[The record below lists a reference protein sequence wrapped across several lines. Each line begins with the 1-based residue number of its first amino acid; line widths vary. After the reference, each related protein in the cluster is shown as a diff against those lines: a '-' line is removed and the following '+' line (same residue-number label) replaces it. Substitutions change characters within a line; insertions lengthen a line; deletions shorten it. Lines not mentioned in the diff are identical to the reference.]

1 MLGLQASNLEQQ
13 ERLYKNQIRLGLR
26 EILQQELNFY
36 NSALHNIS
44 SVSSI
49 FAGFSF
55 SGMLM
60 DPFDSRNE
68 YAPRCLTHRESKR
81 LASCFNFACATTTCL
96 CLLTLV
102 YSNFVALFS
111 SRLALRGGDMAVELS
126 VMRVRG
132 EYKIVLYSLTL
143 SAISW
148 LMTLSLLAALKLE
161 RRDRGIVI
169 GVAMPTACMVIYLYR
184 RARDMFYLNKKDRFA
199 GSTAPDRGF
208 LAKTADV
215 LTGGYRKGDF
225 GGGGDGPDGGGKGG
239 RLADLVRDVDVRN
252 NSLGET
258 KSPSRPGQP
267 ILDGGGGNEGATPY
281 YLDNSRGGD
290 NGGVGGGDS
299 MGSAASSAASSS
311 QREGSESNQ
320 EKGRAVAFGPKVA
333 PLETMGP
340 PLAGMKAKKKSMF
353 SVNFFK

>member
-49 FAGFSF
+49 FAGVQLQWDAH
-55 SGMLM
+55 GPVRL
-60 DPFDSRNE
+60 
-68 YAPRCLTHRESKR
+68 SKR
-81 LASCFNFACATTTCL
+81 VRPTLPHSPRVEAAGV
-96 CLLTLV
+96 LLQLRV
-102 YSNFVALFS
+102 RHHHLPVPAHLSLLQLRGPVQLPPGPEG
-111 SRLALRGGDMAVELS
+111 RGHGGGALRHEGARS
-126 VMRVRG
+126 G

-225 GGGGDGPDGGGKGG
+225 GGDGPDGGGKGG

-267 ILDGGGGNEGATPY
+267 ILDGGVGNEGATPY

-320 EKGRAVAFGPKVA
+320 EKGRAVAFGPK
-333 PLETMGP
+333 GP